1 MKTKDNLTYFLPKA
15 EVLARVNMSDTT
27 LYKQMSEGR
36 FPLPIRVNR
45 RGVRVGRPSVA
56 WLESEID
63 QWLKDTDPLTKMER
77 VTYKPYKKPEKK
89 R

>member
-1 MKTKDNLTYFLPKA
+1 METKIEQPRFLSRA
-15 EVLARVNMSDTT
+15 EVSTKTDIGENS
-27 LYKQMSEGR
+27 LYKQMSDGN
-36 FPLPIRVNR
+36 FPLPIRVKR
-45 RGVRVGRPSVA
+45 RGARGGRPHVA

-77 VTYKPYKKPEKK
+77 VTYKPYKKREKK